1 MSEDISN
8 TILSLYQNNSD
19 LFARKRSYSLFEKA
33 WLDKF
38 LSVINKG
45 GKILDI
51 GCGTGQ
57 PIAQYFI
64 RQSFSI
70 TGIDGASNMLERAIK
85 QFPEQ
90 CWLLRDMRELQL
102 NDTFDG
108 VIAWDSFFHLSQEA
122 QRNMFPIFAAHSR
135 VGSVLMFTSG
145 PAHGIA
151 IGKFAGKPLFH
162 ASLAPE
168 EYREL
173 LDKNKFNVI
182 EMVSEDPAC
191 QGHTIWLAKKRG

>member
-64 RQSFSI
+64 RQSFRE
-70 TGIDGASNMLERAIK
+70 GA
-85 QFPEQ
+85 
-90 CWLLRDMRELQL
+90 
-102 NDTFDG
+102 
-108 VIAWDSFFHLSQEA
+108 
-122 QRNMFPIFAAHSR
+122 
-135 VGSVLMFTSG
+135 
-145 PAHGIA
+145 
-151 IGKFAGKPLFH
+151 
-162 ASLAPE
+162 
-168 EYREL
+168 
-173 LDKNKFNVI
+173 NKS
-182 EMVSEDPAC
+182 EM
-191 QGHTIWLAKKRG
+191 